1 MRYVYSQ
8 LSFFYKSV
16 LIIITTQTVLENA
29 VIAST
34 DKFVIKLMDIVR
46 MGAILI
52 FILLYAKVL

>member
-52 FILLYAKVL
+52 SILLYAKVL